1 MTVLL
6 ESLRVLTTCSSVLLN
21 VSPWPEFARINR
33 QRTPGP
39 LTVLPVVMLFCNSFL
54 WTMYGFMVGQL
65 FPLFATCFMGQCT
78 CIGFILIYYRW
89 SPDRPAVRRL
99 CLKAGSIMAMAMLYV
114 ILGAHGFTHQ
124 SRNQVVT
131 TLGFMCI
138 TVNICLYA
146 SPLDTMKRVVQTKS
160 AASLPISLCTVNL
173 LNGLLWVAFGLT
185 EGDYF
190 VLTPNAIGSVL
201 STVQVALYFMYCSTE
216 ESRREEAEIQ
226 AAAAALETMSKAS
239 NVVKPS
245 HSYGSLGAIPHTC
258 HSVVDEHHTK
268 FTLHQNLLLNLS
280 QYELLEDVGVGIGVD
295 VGATAVGTGVM
306 TGAAVVARGVGDSVS
321 GRDVTGHGVV
331 TAGASVVSGSEVTG
345 HATHCDPSYDG
356 KYEWQS
362 AVATS
367 PVNGQAVPTGAV
379 PAPEQMEPRESSS
392 V

>member
-1 MTVLL
+1 MTILL

-39 LTVLPVVMLFCNSFL
+39 LTVLPVVMLFCNAFL
-54 WTMYGFMVGQL
+54 WTIYGFMVGQL

-78 CIGFILIYYRW
+78 CIGFISIYYRW
-89 SPDRPAVRRL
+89 TPDRPAVRRL

-114 ILGAHGFTHQ
+114 ILGANGFTHQ

-138 TVNICLYA
+138 SGNICLYA

-201 STVQVALYFMYCSTE
+201 STVQVALYFMYCNTE
-216 ESRREEAEIQ
+216 ESRSEEAEIQ
-226 AAAAALETMSKAS
+226 AAAAALEAGSSMSKPTKF
-239 NVVKPS
+239 VKS
-245 HSYGSLGAIPHTC
+245 SDSYGSLGAIPHTY
-258 HSVVDEHHTK
+258 HSVIDVHADREK
-268 FTLHQNLLLNLS
+268 EPLL
-280 QYELLEDVGVGIGVD
+280 
-295 VGATAVGTGVM
+295 
-306 TGAAVVARGVGDSVS
+306 VVA
-321 GRDVTGHGVV
+321 
-331 TAGASVVSGSEVTG
+331 A
-345 HATHCDPSYDG
+345 AT
-356 KYEWQS
+356 
-362 AVATS
+362 
-367 PVNGQAVPTGAV
+367 
-379 PAPEQMEPRESSS
+379 
-392 V
+392 